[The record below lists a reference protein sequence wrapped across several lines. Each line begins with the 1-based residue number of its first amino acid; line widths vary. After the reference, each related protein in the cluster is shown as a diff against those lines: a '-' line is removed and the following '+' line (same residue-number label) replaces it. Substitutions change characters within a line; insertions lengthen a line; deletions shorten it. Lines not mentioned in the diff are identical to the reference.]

1 MKSVSNGRLGY
12 GSGRRKLL
20 VLLSLEEGSSSSVG
34 GNRGSIFLAP
44 AAPELDQEKLGQQ
57 DRSEART
64 RPTEDRTAF
73 STLATGPPFGLG
85 QLQLHQ
91 TKLQVLQAYRLA
103 CQDRLGGHGKTLHG
117 TVFCHQTKYDKNH
130 KYITKY
136 TRFEFYLKVSKSIL
150 QSETVILL
158 I

>member
-20 VLLSLEEGSSSSVG
+20 VLLSLEEEGSSGSVG

-103 CQDRLGGHGKTLHG
+103 CQDRLGGHAKTIHE
-117 TVFCHQTKYDKNH
+117 TVFCLKY
-130 KYITKY
+130 
-136 TRFEFYLKVSKSIL
+136 SKC
-150 QSETVILL
+150 TVTL
-158 I
+158 